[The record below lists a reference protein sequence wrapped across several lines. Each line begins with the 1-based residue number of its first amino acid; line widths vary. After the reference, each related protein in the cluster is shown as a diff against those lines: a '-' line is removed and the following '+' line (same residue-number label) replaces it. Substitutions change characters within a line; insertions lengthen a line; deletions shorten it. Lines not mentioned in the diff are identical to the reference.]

1 MISRPMRGLRL
12 AVLCAALSSSWSAW
26 AANTAY
32 KLDTGDIVEIDIF
45 GMPDFKRRVTVDI
58 DGEVAIPFVGGLHAS
73 GLSLAELRSSIG
85 AGLVG
90 VGAMQSPQVTVEIA
104 EHRPFYI
111 SGDVSR
117 PGAIAY
123 RKGLTVRHAI
133 ALSGGFDALRFRSEN
148 PLMAAPELRSKNQAL
163 LLDLAR
169 AEARIASVQAEID
182 NRADF
187 QIAPSTVQQAASPKV
202 LEEIAKAERQALA
215 ARLQEWSKQ
224 FEFQRL
230 KVEQAREQ
238 VAALSG
244 SLEQQSEAAK
254 YQKAAMERTTAN
266 VLKGVTAI
274 NRGDEERRSLAQ
286 MKATETDTRSRL
298 ASANT
303 DLAGAVRELERM
315 TSDRA
320 AGLQKAYESVSVER
334 EKIKFDLRASAEKLL
349 YAGALK
355 AQIGRAAAP
364 DIVIHRVVDGEKTSI
379 AADQDSEILPGDLIE
394 VMIDPLAAAAAAR

>member
-1 MISRPMRGLRL
+1 MTARPMRGLRL
-12 AVLCAALSSSWSAW
+12 ALLCAALSSTWAAW
-26 AANTAY
+26 AGDDAY

-45 GMPDFKRRVTVDI
+45 GMPEFKRRATVNV
-58 DGEVAIPFVGGLHAS
+58 DGEVAIPFVGALHAA

-85 AGLVG
+85 AGLIRA
-90 VGAMQSPQVTVEIA
+90 GAMQNPQVTVEMT

-148 PLMAAPELRSKNQAL
+148 PLMAAPELRSKRQAL

-169 AEARIASVQAEID
+169 AEARVASVQAEIA
-182 NRADF
+182 NRSDF
-187 QIAPSTVQQAASPKV
+187 ELPATAVPQEASAKLLEDIVQ
-202 LEEIAKAERQALA
+202 AERHALA
-215 ARLQEWSKQ
+215 ARLQEWANQ
-224 FEFQRL
+224 REFQRL

-238 VAALSG
+238 VAALTG

-254 YQKAAMERTTAN
+254 FQKVAMERTAAN
-266 VLKGVTAI
+266 VAKGVAAI

-286 MKATETDTRSRL
+286 IKATETDTRSRL

-303 DLAGAVRELERM
+303 DQAAAARELDRM
-315 TSDRA
+315 TNDRA
-320 AGLQKAYESVSVER
+320 AGLQKAFEAASVER
-334 EKIKFDLRASAEKLL
+334 EKIKLDMRALAEKLL
-349 YAGALK
+349 YTGAIK
-355 AQIGRAAAP
+355 AQMGRAAAP
-364 DIVIHRVVDGEKTSI
+364 DIRIHRVVDGAKSSFP
-379 AADQDSEILPGDLIE
+379 ADADTLILPDDLIE
-394 VMIDPLAAAAAAR
+394 IMIDPMGATAAR